1 MLDELKDKL
10 DSVLR
15 RVRGQGII
23 TEKNIS
29 ESLREVRR
37 VLLEADVNYKV
48 AKTFIEKVKERSLGQ
63 DVVKSIKPG
72 QQIVKIINDELIEI
86 LGREKV
92 SLNIEGIH
100 PAVIMV
106 CGLQGS
112 GKTTFCSKL
121 GHKYKKKGKK
131 VLMVAADI
139 YRPAAVEQ
147 LKILGKS
154 LDIPVFHRD
163 GREPVSI
170 SLMSIDAA
178 KTENFDIVI
187 LDTAGRLHI
196 DQEMMNELI
205 KIKESIKPHEILY
218 VADSMTGQDAVNSA
232 KTFLEQLNFDG
243 IVLSKLDG
251 DTKGGA
257 ALSIKMVTG
266 KPIKFVSVGEKP
278 QDLEEF
284 YPDRMASRILG
295 MGDVVSLVEKAS
307 EIVEQ
312 EQAEKLEKKLRKL
325 EFSFDDFLDQLQQ
338 LKKMGPM
345 DQLLEMVPGFNRSA
359 MKGLKVDDRELVKV
373 EAIIKSMTREERE
386 RPKVIDG
393 SRRKRIAKGSG
404 TSVQDVNK
412 LLNQFFQ
419 MQKMIKKFSKF
430 SKMMPKMPGFGF

>member
-10 DSVLR
+10 DFVLR

-48 AKTFIEKVKERSLGQ
+48 VKKFIEKVKERSLGQ

-72 QQIVKIINDELIEI
+72 QQIIKIINDELIEI

-92 SLNIEGIH
+92 SLKIDGIY
-100 PAVIMV
+100 PAIVMV

-121 GHKYKKKGKK
+121 GQKYKKKGRK

-139 YRPAAVEQ
+139 YRPAAVQQ
-147 LKILGKS
+147 LKILGKA
-154 LDIPVFHRD
+154 LDIPVFHQDDRD
-163 GREPVSI
+163 PVSI
-170 SLMSIDAA
+170 SLMSIDTA
-178 KTENFDIVI
+178 KNENFDLVI

-196 DQEMMNELI
+196 DSEMMNELI

-232 KTFLEQLNFDG
+232 TTFLEQLNFDG

-266 KPIKFVSVGEKP
+266 KPIKFVSIGEKS
-278 QDLEEF
+278 QDIEEF
-284 YPDRMASRILG
+284 YPERMASRILG
-295 MGDVVSLVEKAS
+295 MGDVISLVEKAS
-307 EIVEQ
+307 EIVEHD
-312 EQAEKLEKKLRKL
+312 QAQKLEKKLRKL

-345 DQLLEMVPGFNRSA
+345 DQLLEMMPGFNRAA

-373 EAIIKSMTREERE
+373 EAIIKSMTPEERE
-386 RPKVIDG
+386 RPKIIDG

-419 MQKMIKKFSKF
+419 MQKMLKKFSKF
-430 SKMMPKMPGFGF
+430 GKFMPKMPGFGF